1 MPYNPFSRL
10 DLYSNTSPRTCGPSR
25 FTPVC
30 VYDRYNVTGSSA
42 PSLITPV
49 KALEFGTCLNGTRA
63 KESVIGRP
71 PPGTLVI
78 DAPEIGSAIFMQKG
92 GGLLR
97 LPPLIIV
104 FSYRAGHLALHFI
117 PIFELS
123 MFDRPLS
130 YCSIVLIRNLFLP
143 WLLAP
148 KDFMDYLAEFQNFVW
163 LENHPRK
170 TIFSVLTFRMVV
182 FAGGTKTGNSAD
194 YSPLETHLP
203 IRGESALRPLRKTLD
218 KEPIPEILFSR
229 VTSEPPEGGA
239 ELFGWPLSIIA
250 SSTNKCKSK

>member
-25 FTPVC
+25 FSPVC
-30 VYDRYNVTGSSA
+30 VYDRYNVIGSSA

-49 KALEFGTCLNGTRA
+49 KALEFGTRLNGTSA
-63 KESVIGRP
+63 KENVIGRP
-71 PPGTLVI
+71 PSGTLVI
-78 DAPEIGSAIFMQKG
+78 DSPEIGSATFMQKG

-97 LPPLIIV
+97 LPPLTIL
-104 FSYRAGHLALHFI
+104 FSNRAGHLAFQLSS
-117 PIFELS
+117 IFELS

-163 LENHPRK
+163 LENHPGKQYFQYSHFEWWFLRVEQK
-170 TIFSVLTFRMVV
+170 R
-182 FAGGTKTGNSAD
+182 GNSAD

-203 IRGESALRPLRKTLD
+203 IRGERALRPLRSRFRFHRW
-218 KEPIPEILFSR
+218 FSSR
-229 VTSEPPEGGA
+229 
-239 ELFGWPLSIIA
+239 L
-250 SSTNKCKSK
+250 